1 MEGLMNSNLEK
12 QLMNDFSINR
22 QSLHNNTNHFVVNQS
37 DVGFLTYN
45 NNKLAINVLAN
56 KILFRSSNEKLI
68 EILENEYKDYPAAW
82 FFEFPNI
89 LKLQNILTKFDM
101 SIKNMGPI
109 YVPDQKFKRIES
121 HYNFT
126 RIDRRD
132 FYKFK
137 GISNMCFAF
146 DDGYYK
152 DREALAFYDKDKLIG
167 LAGVNVNSKY
177 LWEYGVEKFDFNDK
191 YKDIMPILVNNLAY
205 IVMNENKDITPIY
218 STQFSHIK
226 SINLAR
232 KAGLNMTMAFI
243 SVD

>member
-1 MEGLMNSNLEK
+1 MEGLMKSNLEK

-126 RIDRRD
+126 RIDRSD

-137 GISNMCFAF
+137 DISNMCFAF

-152 DREALAFYDKDKLIG
+152 DREALAFYDKDKLMALLG
-167 LAGVNVNSKY
+167 LMSTLNTYVNTV
-177 LWEYGVEKFDFNDK
+177 
-191 YKDIMPILVNNLAY
+191 
-205 IVMNENKDITPIY
+205 
-218 STQFSHIK
+218 
-226 SINLAR
+226 
-232 KAGLNMTMAFI
+232 
-243 SVD
+243 